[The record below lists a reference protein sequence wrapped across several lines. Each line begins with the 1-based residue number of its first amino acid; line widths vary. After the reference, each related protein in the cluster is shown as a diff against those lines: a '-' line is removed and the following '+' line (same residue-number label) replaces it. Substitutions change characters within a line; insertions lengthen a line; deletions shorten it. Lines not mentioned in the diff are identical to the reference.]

1 MDELNVSPA
10 QTVHVG
16 DHPITDVNGAK
27 LAGLGSIW
35 IEGFYKTDGF
45 DVPSIKADV
54 DVQDLKEVPNAIT
67 EFLTTGSKSL

>member
-16 DHPITDVNGAK
+16 DHPITDVTGAN

-35 IEGFYKTDGF
+35 IEGFYETNDF
-45 DVPSIKADV
+45 NLPSMKADV
-54 DVQDLKEVPNAIT
+54 NVQDLKEVPNAIT
-67 EFLTTGSKSL
+67 ELLTSGSRSL